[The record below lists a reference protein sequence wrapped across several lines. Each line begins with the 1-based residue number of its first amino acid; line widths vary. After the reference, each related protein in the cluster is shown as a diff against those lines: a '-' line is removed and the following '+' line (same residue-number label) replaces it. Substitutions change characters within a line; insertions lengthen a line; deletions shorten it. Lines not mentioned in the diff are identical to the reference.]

1 MKFHFLLSILLL
13 VSIGHP
19 EGTSSQSPVELIL
32 KDTSGGPQ
40 DPQILVIKEQQ
51 SLKAFYSKVNQTRR
65 PGLAI
70 PKVNFKN
77 EFIIILCMGTRQTA
91 GYDISISATKVLKNT
106 LHIYVKE
113 EYPENARNLAKVLN
127 EPFSIYRVKGTFK
140 DVIFHKT
147 EN

>member
-77 EFIIILCMGTRQTA
+77 EPETSMAVVVDNCNLVVPA
-91 GYDISISATKVLKNT
+91 GKICCPDPA
-106 LHIYVKE
+106 
-113 EYPENARNLAKVLN
+113 
-127 EPFSIYRVKGTFK
+127 
-140 DVIFHKT
+140 
-147 EN
+147 